1 MVIHSIISDDI
12 INHFKIDF
20 LKNYFMKLNL
30 EQRSKLFEIVK
41 KHITNNKD
49 KVNIIS
55 SDHPNMSFV
64 YNDDDYKITYFYNQ
78 FALGITTGDVV
89 QITLYDKKYKNIV
102 KFDSGDYIFMKNRK
116 DMLELVEYIHI
127 NIFKY
132 DKTDNDNQIII
143 NKILGL

>member
-64 YNDDDYKITYFYNQ
+64 YNDDDYKIT
-78 FALGITTGDVV
+78 
-89 QITLYDKKYKNIV
+89 TLYDKKYKNIV

-132 DKTDNDNQIII
+132 DKTDNDNQNII

>member
-64 YNDDDYKITYFYNQ
+64 YNDDDYKIT
-78 FALGITTGDVV
+78 
-89 QITLYDKKYKNIV
+89 TLYDKKYKNIV